1 MEVRSV
7 QAVFEDGVLRPS
19 EDLGLQEHER
29 VRLIVTSE
37 AEWERQFGAL
47 LEQVQRKTDRFA
59 ADEIEADITVA
70 SQEN

>member
-37 AEWERQFGAL
+37 AEWQCKFTAL
-47 LEQVQRKTDRFA
+47 LDQVQSKTDPFTT
-59 ADEIEADITVA
+59 DEIEADITA
-70 SQEN
+70 ATQQN